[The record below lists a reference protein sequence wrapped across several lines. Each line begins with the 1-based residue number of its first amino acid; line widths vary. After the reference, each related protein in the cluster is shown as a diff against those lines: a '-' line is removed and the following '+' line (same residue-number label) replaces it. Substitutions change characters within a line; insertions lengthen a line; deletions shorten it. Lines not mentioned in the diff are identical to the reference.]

1 MKKIKSLAVFLIL
14 LCFFSAGNAWAADSL
29 PIYINGQR
37 QEFTV
42 EPYAVDGSIVV
53 PVRQIAEAFD
63 VPVVWDEAAQQATI
77 QRGEE
82 TLVLRLGSQTAL
94 YNGVEVPLPIKSQT
108 NADVT
113 FLPLRYVAEWLQ
125 LQVEF
130 KDGAVY
136 LQPAELGDT
145 PDTLT
150 LPKGNSNA
158 NLAAGGDM
166 LLWQDKIYFRY
177 RMYIEGLACTADV
190 VRWTPETEDFDPER
204 PTPKYEILLPGDNY
218 SHFNV
223 WQGQVYAIC
232 NNNFV
237 KLGADFKPAA
247 TLVENVCYAQIQD
260 GWLYYITRA
269 EEPENEKLY
278 RLPLAGGTAQDLGLA
293 NIQSPEDWLERQIL
307 LTDNHIYAYVQN
319 AGRKVLFAMSL
330 DGTERREIIALD
342 NVGALD
348 YADGYLYFNLGYDYG
363 YANDEANIV
372 RSSLHRI
379 KTDGSGLE
387 RLSEAGA
394 EDINIIG
401 DWLYFSQIERTYTS
415 DDGGL
420 TFGGWRL
427 CRLPLD
433 GGDLQVLTDGKQSG
447 LCCYGMPMLYDGRVF
462 FTELYSGNGQQWW
475 ELALND

>member
-94 YNGVEVPLPIKSQT
+94 YNGVEVPLPIKPQT
-108 NADVT
+108 KADVT

-130 KDGAVY
+130 KDGAAY

-190 VRWTPETEDFDPER
+190 VRWTPETDDFNPER

-427 CRLPLD
+427 CRLRLD
-433 GGDLQVLTDGKQSG
+433 GRDLQVLTDGKQSG
-447 LCCYGMPMLYDGRVF
+447 LCCYGMPMLCDGRVF

>member
-94 YNGVEVPLPIKSQT
+94 YNGVEVPLPIKPQT
-108 NADVT
+108 KADVT

-130 KDGAVY
+130 KDGAAY

-177 RMYIEGLACTADV
+177 RMYIEGLACTANIV
-190 VRWTPETEDFDPER
+190 QWTPETEDFDPAR

-247 TLVENVCYAQIQD
+247 TIVENVCYAQIQD

-278 RLPLAGGTAQDLGLA
+278 RLPLAGGPAQDLGLA

-348 YADGYLYFNLGYDYG
+348 YADGYLYFNLDYDYG

-420 TFGGWRL
+420 TFAGWRL
-427 CRLPLD
+427 CRLRLD
-433 GGDLQVLTDGKQSG
+433 GSDLQVLTDGKQSG
-447 LCCYGMPMLYDGRVF
+447 LCCYGMPMLCDGRVF

>member
-1 MKKIKSLAVFLIL
+1 MKKITVWLIL
-14 LCFFSAGNAWAADSL
+14 SLCLSLFAAGNAWAAENL

-37 QEFTV
+37 QEFAV
-42 EPYAVDGSIVV
+42 EPYVVNGSIVV
-53 PVRQIAEAFD
+53 PVRQIVEAFN
-63 VPVVWDEAAQQATI
+63 VQVEWDAAAQLLTI
-77 QRGEE
+77 VSHSNDK
-82 TLVLRLGSQTAL
+82 LVLELDKAQAL
-94 YNGVEVPLPIKSQT
+94 YNGVTVPLPIAPQVKENT
-108 NADVT
+108 I

-166 LLWQDKIYFRY
+166 LFWQDKIYFRY
-177 RMYIEGLACTADV
+177 RMYIEGLACTPAA
-190 VRWTPETEDFDPER
+190 VRWTPETADFNPER
-204 PTPKYEILLPGDNY
+204 PTPNYEILLPGDNY

-232 NNNFV
+232 NDNFV
-237 KLGADFKPAA
+237 KLGADFKSQA

-260 GWLYYITRA
+260 GWLYYITKA

-278 RLPLAGGTAQDLGLA
+278 RLPLAGGPAQDLGLS
-293 NIQSPEDWLERQIL
+293 NIQSPDDWLQRQIL

-319 AGRKVLFAMSL
+319 VLFAMAL

-342 NVGALD
+342 NVGTLD

-379 KTDGSGLE
+379 KTDGSRLE
-387 RLSEAGA
+387 RISEAGA
-394 EDINIIG
+394 ADINIVG
-401 DWLYFSQIERTYTS
+401 DWLYFSQIEPIYIS
-415 DDGGL
+415 DDGGI

-427 CRLPLD
+427 CRVRKD
-433 GGDLQVLTDGKQSG
+433 GSDLQALTDGQQEA
-447 LCCYGMPMLYDGRVF
+447 LCCYGLPMFYESRLF
-462 FTELYSGNGQQWW
+462 FTERYTGNGQQWW
-475 ELALND
+475 EMPLND

>member
-37 QEFTV
+37 QEFSV

-94 YNGVEVPLPIKSQT
+94 YNGVEVPLPIKPQT
-108 NADVT
+108 KADVT

-130 KDGAVY
+130 KDGAAY

-158 NLAAGGDM
+158 NLAVGGDM

-190 VRWTPETEDFDPER
+190 VRWTPETDDFNPER

-237 KLGADFKPAA
+237 KLGADFKPTA

-427 CRLPLD
+427 CRLRLD
-433 GGDLQVLTDGKQSG
+433 GSDLQVLTDGKQSG
-447 LCCYGMPMLYDGRVF
+447 LCCYGMPMLCDGRVF

>member
-1 MKKIKSLAVFLIL
+1 MKKIKSLAAFLIL

-53 PVRQIAEAFD
+53 PVRQIAESFD
-63 VPVVWDEAAQQATI
+63 VQVEWDEAAQQATI

-94 YNGVEVPLPIKSQT
+94 YNGVEVPLPIKPQT
-108 NADVT
+108 KADVT

-130 KDGAVY
+130 KDGAAY

-177 RMYIEGLACTADV
+177 RMYIEGLACTANIV
-190 VRWTPETEDFDPER
+190 QWTPETDDFDPAR

-237 KLGADFKPAA
+237 KLGADFKPTA

-420 TFGGWRL
+420 TFAGWRL
-427 CRLPLD
+427 CRLRLD
-433 GGDLQVLTDGKQSG
+433 GSDLQVLTDGKQSG

-475 ELALND
+475 ELAMND

>member
-1 MKKIKSLAVFLIL
+1 M
-14 LCFFSAGNAWAADSL
+14 
-29 PIYINGQR
+29 
-37 QEFTV
+37 
-42 EPYAVDGSIVV
+42 
-53 PVRQIAEAFD
+53 
-63 VPVVWDEAAQQATI
+63 
-77 QRGEE
+77 
-82 TLVLRLGSQTAL
+82 
-94 YNGVEVPLPIKSQT
+94 
-108 NADVT
+108 
-113 FLPLRYVAEWLQ
+113 
-125 LQVEF
+125 
-130 KDGAVY
+130 
-136 LQPAELGDT
+136 
-145 PDTLT
+145 
-150 LPKGNSNA
+150 
-158 NLAAGGDM
+158 
-166 LLWQDKIYFRY
+166 
-177 RMYIEGLACTADV
+177 
-190 VRWTPETEDFDPER
+190 
-204 PTPKYEILLPGDNY
+204 LPGDNY

-278 RLPLAGGTAQDLGLA
+278 RLPLAGGPAQDLGLA

-427 CRLPLD
+427 CRLRLD
-433 GGDLQVLTDGKQSG
+433 GSDLQVLTDGKQSG

-475 ELALND
+475 ELAMND

>member
-94 YNGVEVPLPIKSQT
+94 YNGVEVPLPIKPQT
-108 NADVT
+108 KADVT

-130 KDGAVY
+130 KDGAAY
-136 LQPAELGDT
+136 LQLAELGDT

-190 VRWTPETEDFDPER
+190 VRWTPETEDFDPAR

-218 SHFNV
+218 SNFNV

-293 NIQSPEDWLERQIL
+293 NIQSPEDCLERQIL

-427 CRLPLD
+427 CRMRLD
-433 GGDLQVLTDGKQSG
+433 GSDLQVLTDGKQSG

-462 FTELYSGNGQQWW
+462 FTELYSGNGQKWW
-475 ELALND
+475 ELAMND

>member
-63 VPVVWDEAAQQATI
+63 VPVLWDEAAQQATI

-94 YNGVEVPLPIKSQT
+94 YNGVEVPLPIKPQT
-108 NADVT
+108 KADVT

-130 KDGAVY
+130 KDGAAY

-190 VRWTPETEDFDPER
+190 VRWTPETDDFNPER

-278 RLPLAGGTAQDLGLA
+278 RLPLTGGPAQDLGLA

-427 CRLPLD
+427 CRMRLD
-433 GGDLQVLTDGKQSG
+433 GSDLQVLTDGKQSG

>member
-63 VPVVWDEAAQQATI
+63 VPVVWDEAAQQATV

-94 YNGVEVPLPIKSQT
+94 YNGVEVPLPIKPQT
-108 NADVT
+108 KADVT

-130 KDGAVY
+130 KDGAAY

-166 LLWQDKIYFRY
+166 LLWQYKIYFRY

-190 VRWTPETEDFDPER
+190 VRWTPETDDFDPAR

-293 NIQSPEDWLERQIL
+293 NIQSPEDCLERQIL

-420 TFGGWRL
+420 TFAGWRL
-427 CRLPLD
+427 CRLRLD
-433 GGDLQVLTDGKQSG
+433 GSDLQVLTDGKQSG

>member
-1 MKKIKSLAVFLIL
+1 
-14 LCFFSAGNAWAADSL
+14 
-29 PIYINGQR
+29 
-37 QEFTV
+37 
-42 EPYAVDGSIVV
+42 
-53 PVRQIAEAFD
+53 
-63 VPVVWDEAAQQATI
+63 
-77 QRGEE
+77 
-82 TLVLRLGSQTAL
+82 
-94 YNGVEVPLPIKSQT
+94 
-108 NADVT
+108 
-113 FLPLRYVAEWLQ
+113 
-125 LQVEF
+125 
-130 KDGAVY
+130 
-136 LQPAELGDT
+136 
-145 PDTLT
+145 
-150 LPKGNSNA
+150 
-158 NLAAGGDM
+158 
-166 LLWQDKIYFRY
+166 
-177 RMYIEGLACTADV
+177 MYIEGLACTANIV
-190 VRWTPETEDFDPER
+190 QWTPETEDFDPAR

-223 WQGQVYAIC
+223 WQGEVYAIC

-278 RLPLAGGTAQDLGLA
+278 RLPLAGGPAQDLGLA

-427 CRLPLD
+427 CRMRLD
-433 GGDLQVLTDGKQSG
+433 GSDLQVLTDGKQSG

>member
-1 MKKIKSLAVFLIL
+1 MLGPLIACPFILMGKGRNFRWSLTRWTAPL
-14 LCFFSAGNAWAADSL
+14 W
-29 PIYINGQR
+29 
-37 QEFTV
+37 
-42 EPYAVDGSIVV
+42 
-53 PVRQIAEAFD
+53 RQIAEAFD

-94 YNGVEVPLPIKSQT
+94 YNGVEVPLPIKPQT
-108 NADVT
+108 KADVT

-130 KDGAVY
+130 KDGAAY

-190 VRWTPETEDFDPER
+190 VRWTPETDDFNPAR

-223 WQGQVYAIC
+223 WQGEVYAIC

-260 GWLYYITRA
+260 GWLYSIA
-269 EEPENEKLY
+269 GG
-278 RLPLAGGTAQDLGLA
+278 LAGAAD
-293 NIQSPEDWLERQIL
+293 I
-307 LTDNHIYAYVQN
+307 
-319 AGRKVLFAMSL
+319 
-330 DGTERREIIALD
+330 
-342 NVGALD
+342 
-348 YADGYLYFNLGYDYG
+348 ADGQPHL
-363 YANDEANIV
+363 
-372 RSSLHRI
+372 
-379 KTDGSGLE
+379 
-387 RLSEAGA
+387 
-394 EDINIIG
+394 
-401 DWLYFSQIERTYTS
+401 
-415 DDGGL
+415 
-420 TFGGWRL
+420 RL
-427 CRLPLD
+427 CA
-433 GGDLQVLTDGKQSG
+433 K
-447 LCCYGMPMLYDGRVF
+447 C
-462 FTELYSGNGQQWW
+462 W
-475 ELALND
+475 A

>member
-37 QEFTV
+37 QEFSV

-94 YNGVEVPLPIKSQT
+94 YNGVEVPLPIKPQT
-108 NADVT
+108 KADVT

-130 KDGAVY
+130 KDGAAY

-190 VRWTPETEDFDPER
+190 VRWTPETDDFNPER

-223 WQGQVYAIC
+223 WQGEVYAIC

-427 CRLPLD
+427 CRMRLD
-433 GGDLQVLTDGKQSG
+433 GSDLQVLTDGKQSG

-475 ELALND
+475 ELAMND

>member
-94 YNGVEVPLPIKSQT
+94 YNGVEVPLPIKPQT
-108 NADVT
+108 KADVT

-130 KDGAVY
+130 KDGAAY

-166 LLWQDKIYFRY
+166 LLWQYKIYFRY

-190 VRWTPETEDFDPER
+190 VRWTPETDDFDPAR

-293 NIQSPEDWLERQIL
+293 NIQSPEDCLERQIL

-427 CRLPLD
+427 CRMRLD
-433 GGDLQVLTDGKQSG
+433 GSDLQVLTDGKQSG

>member
-1 MKKIKSLAVFLIL
+1 MKKIKSLAAFLIL

-53 PVRQIAEAFD
+53 PVRQIAESFD
-63 VPVVWDEAAQQATI
+63 VQVEWDEAAQQATI

-94 YNGVEVPLPIKSQT
+94 YNGVEVPLPIKPQT
-108 NADVT
+108 KADVT

-130 KDGAVY
+130 KDGAAY

-150 LPKGNSNA
+150 LPTGNSNA

-177 RMYIEGLACTADV
+177 RMYIEGLACTANIV
-190 VRWTPETEDFDPER
+190 QWTPETDDFDPAR

-237 KLGADFKPAA
+237 KLGADFKPTA

-420 TFGGWRL
+420 TFAGWRL
-427 CRLPLD
+427 CRLRLD
-433 GGDLQVLTDGKQSG
+433 GSDLQVLTDGKQSG

-475 ELALND
+475 ELAMND

>member
-94 YNGVEVPLPIKSQT
+94 YNGVEVPLPIKPQT
-108 NADVT
+108 KADVT

-130 KDGAVY
+130 KDSAAY

-177 RMYIEGLACTADV
+177 RMYIEGLACTANIV
-190 VRWTPETEDFDPER
+190 QWTPETDDFNPER

-427 CRLPLD
+427 CRLRLD
-433 GGDLQVLTDGKQSG
+433 GSDLQVLTDGKQSG
-447 LCCYGMPMLYDGRVF
+447 LCCYGMPMLCDGRVF

>member
-1 MKKIKSLAVFLIL
+1 M
-14 LCFFSAGNAWAADSL
+14 
-29 PIYINGQR
+29 
-37 QEFTV
+37 
-42 EPYAVDGSIVV
+42 
-53 PVRQIAEAFD
+53 
-63 VPVVWDEAAQQATI
+63 PVVWDEAAQQATI

-94 YNGVEVPLPIKSQT
+94 YNGVEVPLPIKPQT
-108 NADVT
+108 KADVT

-130 KDGAVY
+130 KDSAAY

-177 RMYIEGLACTADV
+177 RMYIEGLACTANIV
-190 VRWTPETEDFDPER
+190 QWTPETDDFNPER

-427 CRLPLD
+427 CRLRLD
-433 GGDLQVLTDGKQSG
+433 GSDLQVLTDGKQSG
-447 LCCYGMPMLYDGRVF
+447 LCCYGMPMLCDGRVF

>member
-94 YNGVEVPLPIKSQT
+94 YNGVEVPLPIKPQT
-108 NADVT
+108 KADVT

-130 KDGAVY
+130 KDGAAY

-190 VRWTPETEDFDPER
+190 VRWTPETDDFNPER

-427 CRLPLD
+427 CRLRLD
-433 GGDLQVLTDGKQSG
+433 GSDLQVLTDGKQSG

>member
-1 MKKIKSLAVFLIL
+1 MKKIKSLAAFLIL

-42 EPYAVDGSIVV
+42 EPYAV
-53 PVRQIAEAFD
+53 PVRQIAESFD
-63 VPVVWDEAAQQATI
+63 VQVEWDEAAQQATI

-94 YNGVEVPLPIKSQT
+94 YNGVEVPLPIKPQT
-108 NADVT
+108 KADVT

-130 KDGAVY
+130 KDGAAY

-177 RMYIEGLACTADV
+177 RMYIEGLACTANIV
-190 VRWTPETEDFDPER
+190 QWTPETDDFDPAR

-420 TFGGWRL
+420 TFAGWRL
-427 CRLPLD
+427 CRLRLD
-433 GGDLQVLTDGKQSG
+433 GSDLQVLTDGKQSG

-475 ELALND
+475 ELAMND